1 VASYSDGNARRTA
14 GAALEWRAPRSH
26 PWVSA
31 VFDARYRAF
40 NADRDN
46 GYFDPLRYD
55 SELVTVAI
63 WDDYRDGRF
72 YWRIEGTYGRQAFTV
87 GAAAPRDD
95 TVQGGSALAGINF
108 AAGRASF
115 EASYTR
121 SDYALNV
128 ANGFTYSRSGFFF
141 RYRFRERRR

>member
-1 VASYSDGNARRTA
+1 M
-14 GAALEWRAPRSH
+14 
-26 PWVSA
+26 SA
-31 VFDARYRAF
+31 VVDARWRAF

-55 SELVTVAI
+55 SELLTIAI
-63 WDDYRDGRF
+63 SDELRDGRF
-72 YWRIEGTYGRQAFTV
+72 YWRLEGTYGRQAFTLG
-87 GAAAPRDD
+87 GAEPRDD
-95 TVQGGSALAGINF
+95 AVQGGTALAGVNF
-108 AAGRASF
+108 AAGRAAL

-141 RYRFRERRR
+141 RYRF